1 MRRNRIV
8 NLPVSRAS
16 RFLPLARCVLM
27 RIFAL
32 QERHEVAAAFRA
44 DALRIA
50 GRVVRHRPTVEELAE
65 FERAQCPIVRCAFS
79 GSEIVIE
86 TFDRRT
92 TYRKL
97 YDEVKLAL
105 GIPLC
110 RTTRSLCLIVSSPG
124 PRCRLQPNSIV
135 PCWENCRIGSSL
147 RDTVLIA
154 ISHD

>member
-1 MRRNRIV
+1 MTRKRIV

-27 RIFAL
+27 RIFVL

-50 GRVVRHRPTVEELAE
+50 GRVVMHRLTVEELAE

-86 TFDRRT
+86 TFDHRT

-97 YDEVKLAL
+97 YDEIKLAL
-105 GIPLC
+105 GIPL
-110 RTTRSLCLIVSSPG
+110 SLCLIVSSPG